1 MHNLVGVPI
10 GIFKNVICIQ
20 TQNVTFEPKVPSTD
34 QTKI

>member
-1 MHNLVGVPI
+1 MHNREGVPI
-10 GIFKNVICIQ
+10 GIFKKVICTQ